1 MKESLTFNHGS
12 NLLSVLLVHSLIMP
26 LLPQRI
32 SWAVKN
38 VTQVFFAYLVRHNLK
53 VVESRLAQAAT
64 GVIKLMKDL
73 QSLAC
78 GHALQVIMQ
87 QMRLVQKQEMKPVL
101 YVRLDISVKVEIVQK
116 YNVNLDIIAP

>member
-1 MKESLTFNHGS
+1 MKENLTFNHGL
-12 NLLSVLLVHSLIMP
+12 NLLSVLLVHSLIML

-38 VTQVFFAYLVRHNLK
+38 VTQVFFAYLVRHNPR

-73 QSLAC
+73 QYLAC

-87 QMRLVQKQEMKPVL
+87 QMRLVQKQETKPVL
-101 YVRLDISVKVEIVQK
+101 CARLDISVKVEIDQK
-116 YNVNLDIIAP
+116 YSVNLDIIAP